1 MDKIVESARS
11 NISYKFQRKYFQS
24 IFIQKMVFKP
34 HEYMDSVLLKDYF
47 KQLEKRQDYVEK
59 HSNNQIVKLNYV
71 SQFDYN
77 IVATFIALQYVDYY
91 ANKLYQG
98 QIQTIT
104 ERDVIDIQYLKHLE
118 VIVRAKYVNAHSVR
132 ASYVTILSQILND
145 AAQAEL
151 QLIMQTEMQTSE
163 SYQKQLVQN
172 QTVVRSLFGE
182 VMDETIKIEKEKPS
196 YNENRLLL
204 RVQYIIKCSEQEEQY
219 QQLNNYWTEL
229 DQLFINVWNTKPDN
243 IVDTV
248 HNFYNSYNNFNKM
261 ISAYQQSNKSML
273 YDLYSLAV
281 VRYFQVEDYNV
292 QQLMQYQQFKNRYVE
307 GQVGT
312 IDGNDDYCIIDHY
325 SPNNRMMQQ
334 TYKHDVQVVVVKQK
348 ISGQRI
354 NLLNQ
359 QNNIYQQFGI
369 DEEQF
374 INAKIQLMNDNQ
386 YLRQI
391 PLQKVNVKKLVILR
405 IVSLILMIITVSFA
419 VTKFGKQKI
428 KNIEEQ
434 RNNDYIIQMQHLIQY
449 YQITQG
455 SSIQQI
461 QKNISQTI
469 NKQIQSTLESFD
481 QVLDKQQP
489 RILPIEVNSY
499 QYTLTTWEFINNQ
512 LIIAIKYSIS
522 QLPNIALNTQIS
534 IKQLAQPYINE
545 QLQYQDYQ
553 SIYNNLWLSILLL
566 LIINP
571 IIMYSSKYY
580 YMSFLVRDVS
590 AVYQLL
596 QQLPEQIK
604 AKMYQYV
611 SQISQTRK
619 RFAAIRQGHTFEYL
633 DMIISNKQM
642 DMQKLND
649 KPNKELYKI
658 KHPYH
663 YKDNRLFPFN
673 QIIYSILFLL
683 ICVLLCICLQLNTE
697 QLLLA
702 KNQALL
708 EQNYFSVKRQLMSLT
723 YSLTLTKYLRSYF
736 STNDQQ
742 YLQGYNEMS
751 NISINQQY
759 KSVINAYQNLQ
770 NHAQLVVTQ
779 HISNIFGY
787 ISELQRLRNIS
798 ICLFGNNC
806 TVVGPR
812 NAFLNQEEE

>member
-163 SYQKQLVQN
+163 SYQKQLIQN

-229 DQLFINVWNTKPDN
+229 DQLYISVWNTKPDN

-261 ISAYQQSNKSML
+261 INAYQQSNKSML

-374 INAKIQLMNDNQ
+374 INAKIQLMNDN
-386 YLRQI
+386 YSGGPSKCFFELGRRM
-391 PLQKVNVKKLVILR
+391 KF
-405 IVSLILMIITVSFA
+405 II
-419 VTKFGKQKI
+419 
-428 KNIEEQ
+428 
-434 RNNDYIIQMQHLIQY
+434 
-449 YQITQG
+449 
-455 SSIQQI
+455 
-461 QKNISQTI
+461 
-469 NKQIQSTLESFD
+469 
-481 QVLDKQQP
+481 
-489 RILPIEVNSY
+489 
-499 QYTLTTWEFINNQ
+499 
-512 LIIAIKYSIS
+512 
-522 QLPNIALNTQIS
+522 
-534 IKQLAQPYINE
+534 
-545 QLQYQDYQ
+545 
-553 SIYNNLWLSILLL
+553 
-566 LIINP
+566 
-571 IIMYSSKYY
+571 
-580 YMSFLVRDVS
+580 
-590 AVYQLL
+590 
-596 QQLPEQIK
+596 
-604 AKMYQYV
+604 
-611 SQISQTRK
+611 
-619 RFAAIRQGHTFEYL
+619 
-633 DMIISNKQM
+633 
-642 DMQKLND
+642 
-649 KPNKELYKI
+649 
-658 KHPYH
+658 
-663 YKDNRLFPFN
+663 
-673 QIIYSILFLL
+673 
-683 ICVLLCICLQLNTE
+683 
-697 QLLLA
+697 
-702 KNQALL
+702 
-708 EQNYFSVKRQLMSLT
+708 
-723 YSLTLTKYLRSYF
+723 
-736 STNDQQ
+736 
-742 YLQGYNEMS
+742 
-751 NISINQQY
+751 
-759 KSVINAYQNLQ
+759 
-770 NHAQLVVTQ
+770 
-779 HISNIFGY
+779 
-787 ISELQRLRNIS
+787 
-798 ICLFGNNC
+798 
-806 TVVGPR
+806 
-812 NAFLNQEEE
+812 